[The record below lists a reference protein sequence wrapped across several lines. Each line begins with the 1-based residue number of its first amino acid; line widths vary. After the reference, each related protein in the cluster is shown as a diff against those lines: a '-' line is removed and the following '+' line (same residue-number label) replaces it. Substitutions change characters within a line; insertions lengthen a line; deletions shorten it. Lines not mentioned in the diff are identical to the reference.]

1 MTLSALLPPE
11 LAERT
16 LAVNDH
22 ALAKEGDFVLYWLRT
37 AQRLHDNPALLAA
50 QVLAKDLGKPLLI
63 YQGLDERYPFASDRH
78 HLFILEGA
86 RDVAAEAAQR
96 GLSFAF
102 HLARKGDRGAH
113 LRTLAAAACAVV
125 TELFPWRPI
134 ARWTEALA
142 PHCQGPLLAVDT
154 ACLVPMPQTRAQDT
168 QRAFRFRDRYQTR
181 RDEALLVPW
190 TDPEPHAGP
199 HALPFT
205 PLDLPSACL
214 TDRLA
219 ACAID
224 HGVGPVAAYP
234 GGQSAGYARWLGFK
248 AAGLRTYHRRRNNPL
263 EAGGVS
269 GLSPY
274 LHYGQISPFRLARE
288 AAALGGPGAEK
299 YLDELLIWREM
310 AWAFCFHEPRH
321 DTVQALPAWAREALA
336 ERPSPTPTALKSLE
350 ALRQGRSGEP
360 LWDAAQRAL
369 LRQGMLHNNLRMS
382 WGKQVLP
389 WSPDG
394 ASALERLLD
403 LNHRYALDGRDPS
416 SYGGILWCL
425 GAFDR
430 PFAPPTEGFGELRP
444 RTTAEHRER
453 LNPEAFAALA
463 AAPST
468 PAPPRV
474 AIVGAGLAGL
484 ACGQAL
490 DEHGWPVMLFDKGRR
505 PGGRLATRESRGHA
519 HTFNHG
525 AEAFHGNDRRFQE
538 TLLRWA
544 GAGWVQPTAH
554 GWAIQPRAAALPE
567 ALAQTLKPRCG
578 IRITR
583 LRWEAEQWHLES
595 EAGPDFGP
603 FDALVLTLP
612 PPQLAELLGASALP
626 TEALGSLRT
635 AAAANQ
641 GEGAWALM
649 AVVKATPKAQ
659 QTAAEGDWP
668 GTLRFGP
675 VDAGGKQALTAILPA
690 TNTDVD
696 LEAPQEAFLSH
707 WRPKL
712 ETALRQAL
720 DPDALTAHRW
730 RYARFGAPTAA
741 PTWYPALRLAL
752 AGDGYALDD
761 EDGDRSGIEAAFLG
775 GRAAAGRLLRDP
787 RWLGERTGTAAPA
800 PTGHG
805 AAQASLF

>member
-11 LAERT
+11 LLERT
-16 LAVNDH
+16 LFLNDH
-22 ALAKEGDFVLYWLRT
+22 LPAKEGDFVLYWLRT

-86 RDVAAEAAQR
+86 RDVAVEAEQR
-96 GLSFAF
+96 GLTFAF
-102 HLARKGDRGAH
+102 HLARKGDRGPH
-113 LRTLAAAACAVV
+113 LRTLAGAACAVV

-142 PHCQGPLLAVDT
+142 PHCRGPLLAVDT

-168 QRAFRFRDRYQTR
+168 QRAFRFRDRYQAE
-181 RDEALLVPW
+181 RDGALLSSW
-190 TDPEPHAGP
+190 ADPEPQAGP
-199 HALPFT
+199 KALPFT
-205 PLDLPSACL
+205 PLDLTAASL
-214 TDRLA
+214 SDLLA

-321 DTVQALPAWAREALA
+321 DTVQALPAWAQEALA
-336 ERPSPTPTALKSLE
+336 ERPRPTPTALKSFE

-394 ASALERLLD
+394 ASALARLLD
-403 LNHRYALDGRDPS
+403 LNHRYALDGRDPN

-430 PFAPPTEGFGELRP
+430 PFTPPAEGFGTVRP
-444 RTTAEHRER
+444 RTTAQHRER
-453 LNPEAFAALA
+453 LDPEAFAAIA

-484 ACGQAL
+484 SCAQAL
-490 DEHGWPVMLFDKGRR
+490 DEHGWPVALFDKGRR

-525 AEAFHGNDRRFQE
+525 TESFHANDRRFRE
-538 TLLRWA
+538 TLQRWA
-544 GAGWVQPTAH
+544 EAGWVQATGDDWQSPAF
-554 GWAIQPRAAALPE
+554 AAALPE
-567 ALAQTLKPRCG
+567 ALARPLKPRCG
-578 IRITR
+578 TRITR
-583 LRWEAEQWHLES
+583 LRWEGAQWHLES

-612 PPQLAELLGASALP
+612 PPQLAELLRASVLPQDAL
-626 TEALGSLRT
+626 ASLCD

-649 AVVKATPKAQ
+649 TVIGAVEAPQQATAKAA
-659 QTAAEGDWP
+659 WP

-675 VDAGGKQALTAILPA
+675 KDAESKQALTAILPA
-690 TNTDVD
+690 TNAEVD
-696 LEAPQEAFLSH
+696 LEATPEAVLGH
-707 WRPKL
+707 WQPKL
-712 ETALRQAL
+712 EAALGQAL
-720 DPDALTAHRW
+720 APDALTAHRW
-730 RYARFGAPTAA
+730 RYARFSAPTAA
-741 PTWYPALRLAL
+741 PTWYPTLCLAL

-761 EDGDRSGIEAAFLG
+761 GERSGVEAAFLG
-775 GRAAAGRLLRDP
+775 GRAAAGRLLCDP
-787 RWLGERTGTAAPA
+787 RWLGVRTGSATPA
-800 PTGHG
+800 PTKQG